1 CTEDDGTVQ
10 QGQDAVGAVAVSWR
24 TTASCSTVKAVRCTV
39 LVEGSKALISVWSSW
54 VIIFH
59 NTALLRLVPLQLTK
73 NDEDPRG
80 HGQVWCGQR
89 WNLHGSRAP
98 SMLVGSWRHDGS
110 FPPNPQRPL
119 AWKSFIS
126 EAMARSSPS
135 QDTPAA
141 TDHSIIRCHRLS

>member
-73 NDEDPRG
+73 NDEDPQCCDAVCGKRFRFTFGASPFRRG
-80 HGQVWCGQR
+80 
-89 WNLHGSRAP
+89 
-98 SMLVGSWRHDGS
+98 
-110 FPPNPQRPL
+110 
-119 AWKSFIS
+119 
-126 EAMARSSPS
+126 
-135 QDTPAA
+135 
-141 TDHSIIRCHRLS
+141 